1 MFGIALLI
9 HRSVRNVHEMVFRRL
24 WEGYSEQRKFVLL
37 LFRVNVFLVHLFDRI
52 FTVLIGEFED
62 SESNVSCE
70 L

>member
-1 MFGIALLI
+1 MCTIWFFEGFGKGI
-9 HRSVRNVHEMVFRRL
+9 VNK
-24 WEGYSEQRKFVLL
+24 GKFVLL